1 MPSERSTLLDQC
13 TLEVERCAPALMQ
26 RCVDAAVAALQSAEN
41 ASQRVAQRQ
50 QLAQAAWSLTQNRS
64 SLSRT
69 YPLRL
74 SKAIVQAED
83 DSGMTRF
90 AGMGDSSM
98 LQLLDDSAVSESLES
113 VRLLQNLLPM
123 LEQVLPV
130 LDARMSS
137 LIGLDSVQVE
147 KNPLRPS
154 VFVRELRDLVAE
166 LEPDAAVRGLW
177 LQHMGPALGKEL
189 AQLYEQIALLLQR
202 ANVQEAGYRIR
213 LAQDAE
219 PGRGSGFTPL
229 EMDQIGSGW
238 GEPGPSADSRAGS
251 GAHPGSGAAHGS
263 GGSAGAGAAVNAAAL
278 PGTAARMQALAQA
291 RSPLGGTVYQAFLHN
306 RSTAFDAPLDNSFY
320 EQVDQ
325 ALGQV
330 DASIDHERPDDD
342 ALTREQTRYQ
352 DLPAVDRPTRE
363 VDIDSP
369 LRTDRWG
376 VYGQAEA
383 RTRVLLELKQQAQQ
397 VAQAVGL
404 DLVRKLVGQVARD
417 PLLLAPVRE
426 AVVALEPALLRLA
439 LAQPRYFGEADH
451 PARRLVEQVAQ
462 RSFRFND
469 EFSED
474 FTAFA
479 EPVREAFNQL
489 NATNASDA
497 APFAQALEG
506 LANRWQAQDS
516 AEQDASGEQLQALR
530 FAQERQELA
539 DQVAWEISLRP
550 DVFNAPE
557 VVLDFLYGTWSLVI
571 ASAHLRQ
578 TAKVDPD
585 PDPEGYRA
593 AVGTLLWSV
602 RPEILRQAKQ
612 VFEALPG
619 LLRTLTGGLAMLGKP
634 VEETRSFFDALIRLH
649 QPLLNLRRTRAQS
662 DAAHSGPASL
672 SPIEEDLGVP
682 IKRVVGSGARPLPAE
697 QPWLTEKELVGA
709 GFEDSGPSVDSTLEP
724 PSVVASGE
732 VSPPGDPSAP
742 APFPEPPERPAEL
755 PAAAVAAVIGQ
766 LRLGKRV
773 DLYSKGA
780 WIRAELVWASSRA
793 TLFMFTSHGG
803 RVHSMT
809 LRSCEKLVRN
819 RWLRPVATR
828 AVVEVALKA
837 VAEAQVP
844 DPASNP
850 LVEV

>member
-1 MPSERSTLLDQC
+1 MPSERSSLLDQC
-13 TLEVERCAPALMQ
+13 TLEAERCAPALMQ
-26 RCVDAAVAALQSAEN
+26 RCVDLAVASMQSAEN

-50 QLAQAAWSLTQNRS
+50 LLAQAAWSLTQNRIA
-64 SLSRT
+64 LSRT

-74 SKAIVQAED
+74 RKAIAQAEE

-98 LQLLDDSAVSESLES
+98 LQLLDDSAVSESLEA

-123 LEQVLPV
+123 VEQVLPA

-154 VFVRELRDLVAE
+154 VFVRELRDLAAE
-166 LEPDAAVRGLW
+166 LEPDATVRGLW
-177 LQHMGPALGKEL
+177 LQHMAPALGREL

-213 LAQDAE
+213 LVEDAE
-219 PGRGSGFTPL
+219 PGRGSGFTPI

-238 GEPGPSADSRAGS
+238 GEPGSGAGPGAGAGS
-251 GAHPGSGAAHGS
+251 PAAPGSGRGLA
-263 GGSAGAGAAVNAAAL
+263 AGAAAAGA
-278 PGTAARMQALAQA
+278 PGAPVSMQALGQI
-291 RSPLGGTVYQAFLHN
+291 RSPLGGTVYQAFLQG
-306 RSTAFDAPLDNSFY
+306 RSAAFDAPLDPDFY
-320 EQVDQ
+320 DQVGQ
-325 ALGQV
+325 ALAQV
-330 DASIDHERPDDD
+330 DAGVEQEPPDDE
-342 ALTREQTRYQ
+342 ALAREQTRYQ
-352 DLPAVDRPTRE
+352 DLPAVDRPARE
-363 VDIDSP
+363 VGIDSP

-376 VYGQAEA
+376 AYGQAQA
-383 RTRVLLELKQQAQQ
+383 RTRVLLDLKQQAQQ

-404 DLVRKLVGQVARD
+404 DLVRKLVAQVARD

-451 PARRLVEQVAQ
+451 PARRLVEQIAQ

-469 EFSED
+469 EFSDD

-479 EPVREAFNQL
+479 EPVREVVNQL
-489 NATNASDA
+489 NATGASDA
-497 APFAQALEG
+497 EPFAQALEG
-506 LANRWQAQDS
+506 LAERWQAEDS
-516 AEQDASGEQLQALR
+516 AEQDASGERLQALR

-571 ASAHLRQ
+571 ASAQLRQ
-578 TAKVDPD
+578 TDKTDPD
-585 PDPEGYRA
+585 PLGYRA

-672 SPIEEDLGVP
+672 SPAEGDLGEP

-697 QPWLTEKELVGA
+697 QPWLTDQELVGA
-709 GFEDSGPSVDSTLEP
+709 GFEDPQEAGESRLEPSVESESSAVGADGD
-724 PSVVASGE
+724 ASA
-732 VSPPGDPSAP
+732 SA
-742 APFPEPPERPAEL
+742 AAQPAEL
-755 PAAAVAAVIGQ
+755 TAPAVAAVIGQ
-766 LRLGKRV
+766 LRVGKRV
-773 DLYSKGA
+773 DLFSKGV
-780 WIRAELVWASSRA
+780 WIRAELVWASSRS

-837 VAEAQVP
+837 VAEAAP
-844 DPASNP
+844 LEPPPGPAAETVDSA
-850 LVEV
+850 